1 MVDPTVRKE
10 LWNRDM
16 LGRQIFKPTEED
28 GNCRD
33 DRDSSAL
40 NGILLGDKW
49 KIKPARRKEGPKPR
63 LDAVPYTAYGRTPT
77 TLYGVTP
84 VPYTNTCGTYAVRLL
99 EPMKGESS
107 YAYPGG
113 RYAEQELYQESD
125 IRIPNGTTSPSPNI
139 RMKVTKILWY
149 SESVLFQVRNKWTR
163 RENRLPG
170 NCPTWIGRGPYGHMP
185 QNVPSSSLKQVYRPS
200 STDPEKQA
208 TASCFELLSAA
219 QRNPV
224 EDDPAIVYALMRG
237 NESPGWAQPSSYG
250 GLRARLQTHTP
261 GIVNQLSY
269 GGIRH
274 HVTNADLADFGGPSE
289 VH

>member
-1 MVDPTVRKE
+1 MY
-10 LWNRDM
+10 
-16 LGRQIFKPTEED
+16 F
-28 GNCRD
+28 
-33 DRDSSAL
+33 
-40 NGILLGDKW
+40 
-49 KIKPARRKEGPKPR
+49 EGPSIVAGFDLFPR
-63 LDAVPYTAYGRTPT
+63 AGRRTVYGIRPYTDNALRRDTRTIHQH
-77 TLYGVTP
+77 LW
-84 VPYTNTCGTYAVRLL
+84 
-99 EPMKGESS
+99 
-107 YAYPGG
+107 
-113 RYAEQELYQESD
+113 D
-125 IRIPNGTTSPSPNI
+125 
-139 RMKVTKILWY
+139 LWY

-274 HVTNADLADFGGPSE
+274 HVTNADLADFGGPWWRTLRSALNVAGLGWIE
-289 VH
+289 AGRKV